1 MSAQELEKPHFRI
14 YPLWIPAN
22 TSDIMDII
30 SMFKTAIVTGS
41 GRGIGRETAILLC
54 KKGLNV
60 VICSKT
66 QTEIDST
73 VEEIKHLI
81 SDDRV
86 IGIRC
91 DISNSF
97 EVEDLIRSTYDKF
110 KAIDILVNNAGI
122 VYVKKF
128 FDTSEEEWDKTI
140 DINLKGS
147 FLCTR
152 AVLPFMIKN
161 KSGVIINV
169 SSGAG
174 KTGFPDISAY
184 CASKFGVIGL
194 TESLA
199 WEVANY
205 NIRVM
210 AICPGEVD
218 TKMQQSVGLDYY
230 KKNKQKM
237 LQPIAVAEKITEMIF
252 EERQYHNGQSCL
264 LFLLMF

>member
-97 EVEDLIRSTYDKF
+97 EVENLVRSTYDKF
-110 KAIDILVNNAGI
+110 KSIDILVNNAGI

-128 FDTSEEEWDKTI
+128 IDTSEEEWDKTI

-174 KTGFPDISAY
+174 KTGFPDISEY
-184 CASKFGVIGL
+184 CAFGMIGL
-194 TESLA
+194 SESLA
-199 WEVANY
+199 WE
-205 NIRVM
+205 
-210 AICPGEVD
+210 
-218 TKMQQSVGLDYY
+218 
-230 KKNKQKM
+230 
-237 LQPIAVAEKITEMIF
+237 
-252 EERQYHNGQSCL
+252 
-264 LFLLMF
+264 